1 MIYYFMKR
9 ILLNHWSDAFEL
21 SEQCLSVI
29 GAIL

>member
-21 SEQCLSVI
+21 SEQCLRI
-29 GAIL
+29 IRAML